1 MARSCW
7 RPVLL
12 VGWLAVNV
20 QEDETPAGLPREDE
34 DRDPSAPPRQGREQ
48 PMGDPI
54 LIRRA
59 EAAEAEAHALE
70 DRLSGIQA
78 RLREAERESQSASER
93 LAERERELDRA
104 SRRLSEGEQQLR
116 SISSRLTEREQEL
129 HAVSERLGERE
140 RELHA
145 VTDRLAE
152 RERELDRAELDIRGR
167 VDALELRVGEV
178 QADLLHERE
187 AREAAEREL
196 RELRAAQATL
206 QPLVAELRQIAQRL
220 RSAAEEAVPAAPAVS
235 TPQPQPQPAPRAPGR
250 HQEPEA
256 QPAPRPAARHQES
269 GGTQMAEALAAAV
282 QRLRARVAAVG
293 EVPDQA
299 PPAEAE
305 SGPEQPEPEPV
316 RGVPF
321 TPPLAENEA
330 PALAW
335 LAPAI
340 RRVAQRRD
348 AQLAA
353 ELVLE
358 LLPAQALATD
368 GVLRYVAKIAELGSY
383 EVSLADGMG
392 SVRNLAGA
400 APAGAPDFVLEGP
413 AAAFAEVAAGGSK
426 LSSWRPPPGLRVRG
440 RRRAKRLLASRRT
453 PLSLADLQRA
463 GLTVWPGLLLLALAE
478 SIDPASTAG
487 YSFTIAFAIEGP
499 QSAVL
504 QVQATSGRPLL
515 VARMEET
522 SAANAQGSPAQ
533 SPAQTTVRLGEQAF
547 ARMLSGRDL
556 AGESILLEGDPA
568 PLQTLLAWTDR
579 VQGIRR
585 RGA

>member
-1 MARSCW
+1 M
-7 RPVLL
+7 
-12 VGWLAVNV
+12 
-20 QEDETPAGLPREDE
+20 PAGLPPEGE
-34 DRDPSAPPRQGREQ
+34 DRDPLAPPRQGREQ
-48 PMGDPI
+48 PLGDPI
-54 LIRRA
+54 LVRRA

-93 LAERERELDRA
+93 LAESERELDRA
-104 SRRLSEGEQQLR
+104 SQRLSEGEQQLR

-129 HAVSERLGERE
+129 HAVSQRLGERE
-140 RELHA
+140 RELRT

-167 VDALELRVGEV
+167 VEALELRVGEV
-178 QADLLHERE
+178 QADLSRERE

-196 RELRAAQATL
+196 QALRAAQATL
-206 QPLVAELRQIAQRL
+206 QPLVAELRGIAQRL
-220 RSAAEEAVPAAPAVS
+220 RSAAEEAVPAVS
-235 TPQPQPQPAPRAPGR
+235 APQPQPQPAPPARHEEPEDQPASPAPAL
-250 HQEPEA
+250 HQEPEP
-256 QPAPRPAARHQES
+256 QQAPRPPARHQES
-269 GGTQMAEALAAAV
+269 GGAGGTQMAEALAAAV

-293 EVPDQA
+293 ETQDQA
-299 PPAEAE
+299 PPAETE
-305 SGPEQPEPEPV
+305 SPPEQPEPEPI

-330 PALAW
+330 PALRW

-368 GVLRYVAKIAELGSY
+368 GALRYVAKIAELGSY
-383 EVSLADGMG
+383 EVSLAAGMG

-400 APAGAPDFVLEGP
+400 APASAPDFVLEGP

-426 LSSWRPPPGLRVRG
+426 LSSWRPPPGLRIRG

-463 GLTVWPGLLLLALAE
+463 GVTVWPGLLLLALAE
-478 SIDPASTAG
+478 SIDPASTTG
-487 YSFTIAFAIEGP
+487 HSFTIAFAIDGP

-504 QVQATSGRPLL
+504 QVQALGGKPLQ
-515 VARMEET
+515 VTRVEEST
-522 SAANAQGSPAQ
+522 AADVQGSRAQ
-533 SPAQTTVRLGEQAF
+533 APAQTTVHLGEQAF

-585 RGA
+585 LGA